1 VTGPA
6 RKLVVF
12 GTGSFAEVLAF
23 YFTVDSQYEVV
34 AFTATRDAVTA
45 NTFCARAL
53 VPFDVVAEAYPPSEH
68 QMFVAVGYS
77 RLNRVRARFYTEARA
92 LGYELAT
99 YVSSKATHWGDTVIG
114 DNCAVLEGTTIEPF
128 VRIGNDVVLWSGSHV
143 GHHSSVG
150 DHCFIASDV
159 VIPGSIAIGDYCFA
173 GVNAT
178 FRDGITVGERCLIG
192 AGATIMSSTRPRG
205 VYLGPRTAAYSGDTS
220 RFLEE

>member
-1 VTGPA
+1 MTGRPT
-6 RKLVVF
+6 KLVIF
-12 GTGSFAEVLAF
+12 GTGSFAEVLDF
-23 YFTVDSQYEVV
+23 YFTVDSDYEVV
-34 AFTATRDAVTA
+34 AFTATSDAVA
-45 NTFCARAL
+45 ADSFCSRPL
-53 VPFDVVAEAYPPSEH
+53 VPFDAVVEAYPPSEH
-68 QMFVAVGYS
+68 RMFVAVGYS
-77 RLNRVRARFYTEARA
+77 SLNRVRARFYSEARA

-99 YVSSKATHWGDTVIG
+99 YVSSKATHWGDAVIG

-178 FRDGITVGERCLIG
+178 FRDGITVGDRCLIG
-192 AGATIMSSTRPRG
+192 AGATIMRSTGPRE

-220 RFLEE
+220 RFVD